1 MSQKYECLFKVNK
14 CQRAVRKMARLSH
27 INLIIVY
34 QLLVTIKMSIAE
46 FAAFYINGQVPE
58 NVSAALF
65 EDFRAG

>member
-1 MSQKYECLFKVNK
+1 
-14 CQRAVRKMARLSH
+14 MARLSH

-58 NVSAALF
+58 NASAALF